1 MKRFEVDL
9 FNFFNERQGES
20 HNLIQ
25 KDPKYQKVLKRHEE
39 VLQEIEKLAGKEII
53 MKFDSVDAELSAIE
67 CDYLYR
73 QGFSDG
79 MKLIKLLEGVIPES
93 ASACYEESNACVRT
107 NVLV

>member
-9 FNFFNERQGES
+9 FNFFNERQEEA
-20 HNLIQ
+20 HNLVQ
-25 KDPKYQKVLKRHEE
+25 KDPKYQGILKRHEE
-39 VLQEIEKLAGKEII
+39 VLQEIEKLAGKELM

-67 CDYLYR
+67 GDYSYR

-93 ASACYEESNACVRT
+93 ASACYEESYSCART
-107 NVLV
+107 NVLE